1 MDNSKDI
8 TPSVDSGLFDG
19 LFDSATGIILV
30 VLIVFIL
37 MLILFFLFKRFKFKH
52 QMNKERRSLKEDLM
66 IWSNLANLV
75 SGGKKRKQGKE
86 DLTADV
92 KIAKL
97 ILESAVT
104 YIKTKCYKKQRT
116 PWYIILGE
124 PLSGK
129 SSILKDSTLGY
140 DQSRRELDLKDEEC
154 LHVFV
159 SKGNVFLDVKGKTF
173 FDTWLGGSSAQWEV
187 ICEQIKKYH
196 HNKPLSGVVLTIPAD
211 ALIADDRELTIKK
224 ANLIASELHK
234 LSSTVCMN
242 LPCKVVITKCDCVVG
257 FREYFSSFSDEM
269 REQVLGLDL
278 SNDDGFY
285 DEELFYNSWSNFIE
299 RLKSGAVSLLS
310 SREVSDKSY
319 TSENRLDSTA
329 YIFTFPEHMN
339 YLRHA
344 LEIYLKNIFERTGSF
359 KPNLIEGV
367 YFTSATDQG
376 VCLDPEY
383 AAHENKAVDEA
394 LLVDE
399 NKVSEKSF
407 FIKQLFL
414 KLIPDM
420 NDKAV
425 FTKRERLIRN
435 IPVVALCTVLT
446 VLSLNYLTGALMGR
460 ELIYD
465 RLHSDVIFY
474 KNLNTMFDR
483 GYIGASPLIDIDKN
497 GRGYNSF
504 NELMAGNSRNSRL
517 NFFTESKSRLI
528 KDVSLPFIYFP
539 SSYLLADFNN
549 LKKEDRHTIYNQL
562 LVNMVFSPAASNFAL
577 DLLRRDDPFTEKK
590 ADALFSYLFLA
601 IARTGHDVEGIA
613 ILENSIKKILA
624 YQYPDISPKILADL
638 TQMSCGDD
646 DYAKAAATEI
656 LLDPNYAPSV
666 NHGLKVFM
674 NQLSKIEA
682 FPESKYQVIKQDLN
696 SGAFLVSVYKRL
708 YEFAFNYSD
717 KVKDEDYLQ
726 EYQELQALIKKA
738 IKISS
743 ELDKTAAVFLHDYA
757 SPVIKS
763 SNSSDKAEK
772 VTVTAQ
778 RTMLVDAAYRSYR
791 KIVTD
796 DYKSFI
802 EYVEQSNAS
811 GADMV
816 EDVVLSGE
824 VMTSRED
831 TLNNLDKDRQK
842 LDLVMKTV
850 NNSRIFDKTVNEKD
864 GMRLNYQLLSEM
876 LNIADTSNLNL
887 SLDSTA
893 DFIDRYNQLNVI
905 FADKYKALDNFDS
918 QNTEDSKINAL
929 TKSIKSYLKFSEF
942 TCRMQLANALLD
954 KYPASSSKG
963 SNLTL
968 LAEAISNSKEFD
980 YDEYLSTALAK
991 EALGY
996 FEVADEFSPSAV
1008 HEFINPIATLESFK
1022 NVKLKDNNASD
1033 NNSTAQVKSIVAFN
1047 SYISKS
1053 KKVKQ
1058 VSALIED
1065 YADKFINYWGNFAD
1079 SLKPYAQD
1087 YASFHDFALD
1097 SKAYQINSQLS
1108 DIYNF
1113 SYDLLSSIKD
1123 EPLSAKTKKTKAQLL
1138 SLIDDRRKA
1147 LSLNFTQACTNVL
1160 NSWAMLPED
1169 PVKANH
1175 FISALDKKS
1184 VRNDYTT
1191 VRNLNSAKGNIPWW
1205 TSFVNLGTTL
1215 LKSEASYQTATGL
1228 EEFQSKLYFFPVLKD
1243 AATDAMALRYDDMPL
1258 LNRRLKSYSIVKS
1271 KESDLN
1277 EPKIEE
1283 SADEGVDNLQE
1294 PLLNNVMAGRNDI
1307 RQWASAVSR
1316 ILTDVGDRKNKLE
1329 FTLSIPSMEKQEELR
1344 QMSGILL
1351 PSAVV
1356 TMRYVSIKSTAL
1368 SSLSSS
1374 LSTVQSSRFSTAV
1387 EAGERKIVNSDV
1399 ANGNFE
1405 FQFYRYSDSNM
1416 PDTTYKVKGNYAALR
1431 MYLNDRAIYS
1441 DKEHCSYVPLIVS
1454 NRGDESVLFVKVS
1467 FNKELLRPDD
1477 WPDSQNWP
1485 SITMF

>member
-8 TPSVDSGLFDG
+8 TQGMDSGLFDG

-30 VLIVFIL
+30 VLIVLIL

-52 QMNKERRSLKEDLM
+52 QINKERRSLKEDLM

-75 SGGKKRKQGKE
+75 SGGKKRKRGKE
-86 DLTADV
+86 ELTADV
-92 KIAKL
+92 RIVKL
-97 ILESAVT
+97 ILDSAVS
-104 YIKTKCYKKQRT
+104 YIKAKCYKKQRT
-116 PWYIILGE
+116 PWYIMVGE
-124 PLSGK
+124 PISGK
-129 SSILKDSTLGY
+129 SSILKNTTLGY

-159 SKGNVFLDVKGKTF
+159 SKDSVFLDVKGKTF

-196 HNKPLSGVVLTIPAD
+196 RTKPLSGVVLTIPSD

-242 LPCKVVITKCDCVVG
+242 LPCKVVITKCDCIVG

-278 SNDDGFY
+278 STVDGFY

-310 SREVSDKSY
+310 SREVTDKSY
-319 TSENRLDSTA
+319 SSENRLDSTA
-329 YIFTFPEHMN
+329 YIFSFPEHMN
-339 YLRHA
+339 YLKHA
-344 LEIYLKNIFERTGSF
+344 LEIYLKTIFERTGSF

-399 NKVSEKSF
+399 DKVSEKSF

-414 KLIPDM
+414 KLVPDM

-474 KNLNTMFDR
+474 KNLSTMFDR

-497 GRGYNSF
+497 GRGYNCF

-517 NFFTESKSRLI
+517 NFFTESKSRLL

-539 SSYLLADFNN
+539 SSYLLGDFNN

-577 DLLRRDDPFTEKK
+577 DLLRREEPFTEKK
-590 ADALFSYLFLA
+590 ADALFSYMFLS
-601 IARTGHDVEGIA
+601 IARTGHDVAGIE

-624 YQYPDISPKILADL
+624 YQYPDISSKILENL
-638 TQMSCGDD
+638 SQMSCGDD

-682 FPESKYQVIKQDLN
+682 YPESKYQIIKQDLN

-717 KVKDEDYLQ
+717 KVKDVDYLQ

-738 IKISS
+738 IKVSS
-743 ELDKTAAVFLHDYA
+743 DLDKTAAVFLHDYA
-757 SPVIKS
+757 SPVVKS
-763 SNSSDKAEK
+763 SNSSDKDEK

-778 RTMLVDAAYRSYR
+778 RTMLVDTAYRAYR
-791 KIVTD
+791 KIVAD
-796 DYKSFI
+796 DFKSFI
-802 EYVEQSNAS
+802 EYVDQSNAS
-811 GADMV
+811 GANMV

-824 VMTSRED
+824 VRTSREE
-831 TLNNLDKDRQK
+831 TLNNLDKDRQS
-842 LDLVMKTV
+842 LNSVMEIV
-850 NNSRIFDKTVNEKD
+850 NTSRIFNKTVNEKD

-893 DFIDRYNQLNVI
+893 DFIERYNQLNFT
-905 FADKYKALDNFDS
+905 FADKYKSLDNFDS
-918 QNTEDSKINAL
+918 QNNEDSKINAL
-929 TKSIKSYLKFSEF
+929 TKSIKNYLKFSEF

-954 KYPASSSKG
+954 KYPSASSKG

-980 YDEYLSTALAK
+980 YDEYLSTDLAK

-1008 HEFINPIATLESFK
+1008 HDFINPIATLESFK
-1022 NVKLKDNNASD
+1022 NVKLKENSPNASYD
-1033 NNSTAQVKSIVAFN
+1033 NSEVAFN

-1053 KKVKQ
+1053 KRVKQ

-1113 SYDLLSSIKD
+1113 SYDLISSVKD
-1123 EPLSAKTKKTKAQLL
+1123 ESLSAKSRKTKAQLL
-1138 SLIDDRRKA
+1138 SLIEDRRKA

-1243 AATDAMALRYDDMPL
+1243 AAADAMTLRYDDMPL
-1258 LNRRLKSYSIVKS
+1258 LNRRLKSYSIVKA

-1277 EPKIEE
+1277 VPKIEE

-1307 RQWASAVSR
+1307 RQWATSVSK

-1344 QMSGILL
+1344 QMSNIAL
-1351 PSAVV
+1351 PSAAV
-1356 TMRYVSIKSTAL
+1356 TMRYVSIKSVAL

-1387 EAGERKIVNSDV
+1387 ENGERKIANSDV
-1399 ANGNFE
+1399 ASGNFE

-1467 FNKELLRPDD
+1467 FNKELLRPDE

>member
-1 MDNSKDI
+1 
-8 TPSVDSGLFDG
+8 
-19 LFDSATGIILV
+19 
-30 VLIVFIL
+30 
-37 MLILFFLFKRFKFKH
+37 
-52 QMNKERRSLKEDLM
+52 
-66 IWSNLANLV
+66 
-75 SGGKKRKQGKE
+75 
-86 DLTADV
+86 
-92 KIAKL
+92 
-97 ILESAVT
+97 
-104 YIKTKCYKKQRT
+104 
-116 PWYIILGE
+116 
-124 PLSGK
+124 
-129 SSILKDSTLGY
+129 
-140 DQSRRELDLKDEEC
+140 
-154 LHVFV
+154 
-159 SKGNVFLDVKGKTF
+159 
-173 FDTWLGGSSAQWEV
+173 
-187 ICEQIKKYH
+187 
-196 HNKPLSGVVLTIPAD
+196 
-211 ALIADDRELTIKK
+211 
-224 ANLIASELHK
+224 
-234 LSSTVCMN
+234 
-242 LPCKVVITKCDCVVG
+242 
-257 FREYFSSFSDEM
+257 
-269 REQVLGLDL
+269 
-278 SNDDGFY
+278 
-285 DEELFYNSWSNFIE
+285 
-299 RLKSGAVSLLS
+299 
-310 SREVSDKSY
+310 
-319 TSENRLDSTA
+319 
-329 YIFTFPEHMN
+329 
-339 YLRHA
+339 
-344 LEIYLKNIFERTGSF
+344 
-359 KPNLIEGV
+359 
-367 YFTSATDQG
+367 
-376 VCLDPEY
+376 
-383 AAHENKAVDEA
+383 
-394 LLVDE
+394 
-399 NKVSEKSF
+399 
-407 FIKQLFL
+407 
-414 KLIPDM
+414 
-420 NDKAV
+420 
-425 FTKRERLIRN
+425 
-435 IPVVALCTVLT
+435 
-446 VLSLNYLTGALMGR
+446 
-460 ELIYD
+460 
-465 RLHSDVIFY
+465 
-474 KNLNTMFDR
+474 
-483 GYIGASPLIDIDKN
+483 
-497 GRGYNSF
+497 
-504 NELMAGNSRNSRL
+504 
-517 NFFTESKSRLI
+517 
-528 KDVSLPFIYFP
+528 
-539 SSYLLADFNN
+539 
-549 LKKEDRHTIYNQL
+549 
-562 LVNMVFSPAASNFAL
+562 
-577 DLLRRDDPFTEKK
+577 
-590 ADALFSYLFLA
+590 
-601 IARTGHDVEGIA
+601 
-613 ILENSIKKILA
+613 
-624 YQYPDISPKILADL
+624 
-638 TQMSCGDD
+638 MSCGDD

-682 FPESKYQVIKQDLN
+682 YPESKYQIIKQDLN

-717 KVKDEDYLQ
+717 KVKDVDYLQ

-738 IKISS
+738 IKVSS
-743 ELDKTAAVFLHDYA
+743 DLDKTAAVFLHDYA
-757 SPVIKS
+757 SPVVKS
-763 SNSSDKAEK
+763 SNSSDKDEK

-778 RTMLVDAAYRSYR
+778 RTMLVDTAYRAYR
-791 KIVTD
+791 KIVAD
-796 DYKSFI
+796 DFKSFI
-802 EYVEQSNAS
+802 EYVDQSNAS
-811 GADMV
+811 GANMV

-824 VMTSRED
+824 VRTSREE
-831 TLNNLDKDRQK
+831 TLNNLDKDRQA
-842 LDLVMKTV
+842 LNSVMEIV
-850 NNSRIFDKTVNEKD
+850 NTSRIFNKTVNEKD

-893 DFIDRYNQLNVI
+893 DFIERYNQLNFT
-905 FADKYKALDNFDS
+905 FADKYKSLDNFDS
-918 QNTEDSKINAL
+918 QNNEDSKINAL
-929 TKSIKSYLKFSEF
+929 TKSIKNYLKFSEF

-954 KYPASSSKG
+954 KYPSASSKG

-980 YDEYLSTALAK
+980 YDEYLSTDLAK

-1008 HEFINPIATLESFK
+1008 HDFINPIATLESFK
-1022 NVKLKDNNASD
+1022 NVKLKENSPNASYD
-1033 NNSTAQVKSIVAFN
+1033 NSEVAFN

-1053 KKVKQ
+1053 KRVKQ

-1113 SYDLLSSIKD
+1113 SYDLISSVKD
-1123 EPLSAKTKKTKAQLL
+1123 ESLSAKSRKTKAQLL
-1138 SLIDDRRKA
+1138 SLIEDRRKA

-1243 AATDAMALRYDDMPL
+1243 AAADAMTLRYDDMPL
-1258 LNRRLKSYSIVKS
+1258 LNRRLKSYSIVKA

-1277 EPKIEE
+1277 VPKIEE

-1307 RQWASAVSR
+1307 RQWATSVSK

-1344 QMSGILL
+1344 QMSNIAL
-1351 PSAVV
+1351 PSAAV
-1356 TMRYVSIKSTAL
+1356 TMRYVSIKSVAL

-1387 EAGERKIVNSDV
+1387 ENGERKIANSDV
-1399 ANGNFE
+1399 ASGNFE

-1467 FNKELLRPDD
+1467 FNKELLRPDE

>member
-1 MDNSKDI
+1 M
-8 TPSVDSGLFDG
+8 P
-19 LFDSATGIILV
+19 
-30 VLIVFIL
+30 
-37 MLILFFLFKRFKFKH
+37 
-52 QMNKERRSLKEDLM
+52 
-66 IWSNLANLV
+66 
-75 SGGKKRKQGKE
+75 
-86 DLTADV
+86 
-92 KIAKL
+92 
-97 ILESAVT
+97 
-104 YIKTKCYKKQRT
+104 
-116 PWYIILGE
+116 
-124 PLSGK
+124 
-129 SSILKDSTLGY
+129 
-140 DQSRRELDLKDEEC
+140 
-154 LHVFV
+154 
-159 SKGNVFLDVKGKTF
+159 
-173 FDTWLGGSSAQWEV
+173 
-187 ICEQIKKYH
+187 
-196 HNKPLSGVVLTIPAD
+196 
-211 ALIADDRELTIKK
+211 
-224 ANLIASELHK
+224 
-234 LSSTVCMN
+234 
-242 LPCKVVITKCDCVVG
+242 
-257 FREYFSSFSDEM
+257 
-269 REQVLGLDL
+269 
-278 SNDDGFY
+278 
-285 DEELFYNSWSNFIE
+285 
-299 RLKSGAVSLLS
+299 
-310 SREVSDKSY
+310 
-319 TSENRLDSTA
+319 
-329 YIFTFPEHMN
+329 
-339 YLRHA
+339 
-344 LEIYLKNIFERTGSF
+344 
-359 KPNLIEGV
+359 
-367 YFTSATDQG
+367 
-376 VCLDPEY
+376 
-383 AAHENKAVDEA
+383 
-394 LLVDE
+394 
-399 NKVSEKSF
+399 
-407 FIKQLFL
+407 
-414 KLIPDM
+414 
-420 NDKAV
+420 
-425 FTKRERLIRN
+425 
-435 IPVVALCTVLT
+435 
-446 VLSLNYLTGALMGR
+446 
-460 ELIYD
+460 
-465 RLHSDVIFY
+465 
-474 KNLNTMFDR
+474 
-483 GYIGASPLIDIDKN
+483 
-497 GRGYNSF
+497 
-504 NELMAGNSRNSRL
+504 
-517 NFFTESKSRLI
+517 
-528 KDVSLPFIYFP
+528 
-539 SSYLLADFNN
+539 
-549 LKKEDRHTIYNQL
+549 
-562 LVNMVFSPAASNFAL
+562 PAASKIAAHPTTAIIINI
-577 DLLRRDDPFTEKK
+577 TSTG
-590 ADALFSYLFLA
+590 ADALFSYMFLS
-601 IARTGHDVEGIA
+601 IARTGHDVAGIE

-624 YQYPDISPKILADL
+624 YQYPDISSKILENL
-638 TQMSCGDD
+638 SQMSCGDD

-682 FPESKYQVIKQDLN
+682 YPESKYQIIKQDLN

-717 KVKDEDYLQ
+717 KVKDVDYLQ

-738 IKISS
+738 IKVSS
-743 ELDKTAAVFLHDYA
+743 DLDKTAAVFLHDYA
-757 SPVIKS
+757 SPVVKS
-763 SNSSDKAEK
+763 SNSSDKDEK

-778 RTMLVDAAYRSYR
+778 RTMLVDTAYRAYR
-791 KIVTD
+791 KIVAD
-796 DYKSFI
+796 DFKSFI
-802 EYVEQSNAS
+802 EYVDQSNAS
-811 GADMV
+811 GANMV

-824 VMTSRED
+824 VRTSREE
-831 TLNNLDKDRQK
+831 TLNNLDKDRQA
-842 LDLVMKTV
+842 LNSVMEIV
-850 NNSRIFDKTVNEKD
+850 NTSRIFNKTVNEKD

-893 DFIDRYNQLNVI
+893 DFIERYNQLNFT
-905 FADKYKALDNFDS
+905 FADKYKSLDNFDS
-918 QNTEDSKINAL
+918 QNNEDSKINAL
-929 TKSIKSYLKFSEF
+929 TKSIKNYLKFSEF

-954 KYPASSSKG
+954 KYPSASSKG

-980 YDEYLSTALAK
+980 YDEYLSTDLAK

-1008 HEFINPIATLESFK
+1008 HDFINPIATLESFK
-1022 NVKLKDNNASD
+1022 NVKLKENSPNASYD
-1033 NNSTAQVKSIVAFN
+1033 NSEVAFN

-1053 KKVKQ
+1053 KRVKQ

-1113 SYDLLSSIKD
+1113 SYDLISSVKD
-1123 EPLSAKTKKTKAQLL
+1123 ESLSAKSRKTKAQLL
-1138 SLIDDRRKA
+1138 SLIEDRRKA

-1243 AATDAMALRYDDMPL
+1243 AAADAMTLRYDDMPL
-1258 LNRRLKSYSIVKS
+1258 LNRRLKSYSIVKA

-1277 EPKIEE
+1277 VPKIEE

-1307 RQWASAVSR
+1307 RQWATSVSK

-1344 QMSGILL
+1344 QMSNIAL
-1351 PSAVV
+1351 PSAAV
-1356 TMRYVSIKSTAL
+1356 TMRYVSIKSVAL

-1387 EAGERKIVNSDV
+1387 ENGERKIANSDV
-1399 ANGNFE
+1399 ASGNFE

-1467 FNKELLRPDD
+1467 FNKELLRPDE

>member
-1 MDNSKDI
+1 
-8 TPSVDSGLFDG
+8 
-19 LFDSATGIILV
+19 
-30 VLIVFIL
+30 
-37 MLILFFLFKRFKFKH
+37 
-52 QMNKERRSLKEDLM
+52 
-66 IWSNLANLV
+66 
-75 SGGKKRKQGKE
+75 
-86 DLTADV
+86 
-92 KIAKL
+92 
-97 ILESAVT
+97 
-104 YIKTKCYKKQRT
+104 
-116 PWYIILGE
+116 
-124 PLSGK
+124 
-129 SSILKDSTLGY
+129 
-140 DQSRRELDLKDEEC
+140 
-154 LHVFV
+154 
-159 SKGNVFLDVKGKTF
+159 
-173 FDTWLGGSSAQWEV
+173 
-187 ICEQIKKYH
+187 
-196 HNKPLSGVVLTIPAD
+196 
-211 ALIADDRELTIKK
+211 
-224 ANLIASELHK
+224 
-234 LSSTVCMN
+234 
-242 LPCKVVITKCDCVVG
+242 
-257 FREYFSSFSDEM
+257 
-269 REQVLGLDL
+269 
-278 SNDDGFY
+278 
-285 DEELFYNSWSNFIE
+285 
-299 RLKSGAVSLLS
+299 
-310 SREVSDKSY
+310 
-319 TSENRLDSTA
+319 
-329 YIFTFPEHMN
+329 
-339 YLRHA
+339 
-344 LEIYLKNIFERTGSF
+344 
-359 KPNLIEGV
+359 
-367 YFTSATDQG
+367 
-376 VCLDPEY
+376 
-383 AAHENKAVDEA
+383 
-394 LLVDE
+394 
-399 NKVSEKSF
+399 
-407 FIKQLFL
+407 
-414 KLIPDM
+414 
-420 NDKAV
+420 
-425 FTKRERLIRN
+425 
-435 IPVVALCTVLT
+435 
-446 VLSLNYLTGALMGR
+446 
-460 ELIYD
+460 
-465 RLHSDVIFY
+465 
-474 KNLNTMFDR
+474 
-483 GYIGASPLIDIDKN
+483 
-497 GRGYNSF
+497 
-504 NELMAGNSRNSRL
+504 
-517 NFFTESKSRLI
+517 
-528 KDVSLPFIYFP
+528 
-539 SSYLLADFNN
+539 
-549 LKKEDRHTIYNQL
+549 
-562 LVNMVFSPAASNFAL
+562 MVFSPAASNFAL
-577 DLLRRDDPFTEKK
+577 DLLRREEPFTEKK
-590 ADALFSYLFLA
+590 ADALFSYMFLS
-601 IARTGHDVEGIA
+601 IARTGHDVAGIE

-624 YQYPDISPKILADL
+624 YQYPDISSKILENL
-638 TQMSCGDD
+638 SQMSCGDD

-682 FPESKYQVIKQDLN
+682 YPESKYQIIKQDLN

-717 KVKDEDYLQ
+717 KVKDVDYLQ

-738 IKISS
+738 IKVSS
-743 ELDKTAAVFLHDYA
+743 DLDKTAAVFLHDYA
-757 SPVIKS
+757 SPVVKS
-763 SNSSDKAEK
+763 SNSSDKDEK

-778 RTMLVDAAYRSYR
+778 RTMLVDTAYRAYR
-791 KIVTD
+791 KIVAD
-796 DYKSFI
+796 DFKSFI
-802 EYVEQSNAS
+802 EYVDQSNAS
-811 GADMV
+811 GANMV

-824 VMTSRED
+824 VRTSREE
-831 TLNNLDKDRQK
+831 TLNNLDKDRQV
-842 LDLVMKTV
+842 LNSVMEIV
-850 NNSRIFDKTVNEKD
+850 NTSRIFNKTVNEKD

-893 DFIDRYNQLNVI
+893 DFIERYNQLNFT
-905 FADKYKALDNFDS
+905 FADKYKSLDNFDS
-918 QNTEDSKINAL
+918 QNNEDSKINAL
-929 TKSIKSYLKFSEF
+929 TKSIKNYLKFSEF

-954 KYPASSSKG
+954 KYPSASSKG

-980 YDEYLSTALAK
+980 YDEYLSTDLAK

-1008 HEFINPIATLESFK
+1008 HDFINPIATLESFK
-1022 NVKLKDNNASD
+1022 NVKLKENSPNASYD
-1033 NNSTAQVKSIVAFN
+1033 NSEVAFN

-1053 KKVKQ
+1053 KRVKQ

-1113 SYDLLSSIKD
+1113 SYDLISSVKD
-1123 EPLSAKTKKTKAQLL
+1123 ESLSAKSRKTKAQLL
-1138 SLIDDRRKA
+1138 SLIEDRRKA

-1243 AATDAMALRYDDMPL
+1243 AAADAMTLRYDDMPL
-1258 LNRRLKSYSIVKS
+1258 LNRRLKSYSIVKA

-1277 EPKIEE
+1277 VPKIEE

-1307 RQWASAVSR
+1307 RQWATSVSK

-1344 QMSGILL
+1344 QMSNIAL
-1351 PSAVV
+1351 PSAAV
-1356 TMRYVSIKSTAL
+1356 TMRYVSIKSVAL

-1387 EAGERKIVNSDV
+1387 ENGERKIANSDV
-1399 ANGNFE
+1399 ASGNFE

-1467 FNKELLRPDD
+1467 FNKELLRPDE

>member
-1 MDNSKDI
+1 M
-8 TPSVDSGLFDG
+8 
-19 LFDSATGIILV
+19 
-30 VLIVFIL
+30 
-37 MLILFFLFKRFKFKH
+37 
-52 QMNKERRSLKEDLM
+52 
-66 IWSNLANLV
+66 
-75 SGGKKRKQGKE
+75 
-86 DLTADV
+86 
-92 KIAKL
+92 
-97 ILESAVT
+97 
-104 YIKTKCYKKQRT
+104 QR
-116 PWYIILGE
+116 
-124 PLSGK
+124 LS
-129 SSILKDSTLGY
+129 
-140 DQSRRELDLKDEEC
+140 
-154 LHVFV
+154 
-159 SKGNVFLDVKGKTF
+159 
-173 FDTWLGGSSAQWEV
+173 
-187 ICEQIKKYH
+187 
-196 HNKPLSGVVLTIPAD
+196 
-211 ALIADDRELTIKK
+211 
-224 ANLIASELHK
+224 
-234 LSSTVCMN
+234 
-242 LPCKVVITKCDCVVG
+242 
-257 FREYFSSFSDEM
+257 
-269 REQVLGLDL
+269 
-278 SNDDGFY
+278 
-285 DEELFYNSWSNFIE
+285 
-299 RLKSGAVSLLS
+299 
-310 SREVSDKSY
+310 
-319 TSENRLDSTA
+319 
-329 YIFTFPEHMN
+329 
-339 YLRHA
+339 
-344 LEIYLKNIFERTGSF
+344 
-359 KPNLIEGV
+359 
-367 YFTSATDQG
+367 
-376 VCLDPEY
+376 
-383 AAHENKAVDEA
+383 
-394 LLVDE
+394 
-399 NKVSEKSF
+399 
-407 FIKQLFL
+407 
-414 KLIPDM
+414 
-420 NDKAV
+420 
-425 FTKRERLIRN
+425 
-435 IPVVALCTVLT
+435 
-446 VLSLNYLTGALMGR
+446 
-460 ELIYD
+460 
-465 RLHSDVIFY
+465 
-474 KNLNTMFDR
+474 
-483 GYIGASPLIDIDKN
+483 
-497 GRGYNSF
+497 
-504 NELMAGNSRNSRL
+504 
-517 NFFTESKSRLI
+517 
-528 KDVSLPFIYFP
+528 
-539 SSYLLADFNN
+539 
-549 LKKEDRHTIYNQL
+549 
-562 LVNMVFSPAASNFAL
+562 
-577 DLLRRDDPFTEKK
+577 
-590 ADALFSYLFLA
+590 
-601 IARTGHDVEGIA
+601 IARTGHDVAGIE

-624 YQYPDISPKILADL
+624 YQYPDISSKILENL
-638 TQMSCGDD
+638 SQMSCGDD

-682 FPESKYQVIKQDLN
+682 YPESKYQIIKQDLN

-717 KVKDEDYLQ
+717 KVKDVDYLQ

-738 IKISS
+738 IKVSS
-743 ELDKTAAVFLHDYA
+743 DLDKTTAVFLHDYA
-757 SPVIKS
+757 SPVVKS
-763 SNSSDKAEK
+763 SNSSDKDEK

-778 RTMLVDAAYRSYR
+778 RTMLVDTAYRAYR
-791 KIVTD
+791 KIVAD
-796 DYKSFI
+796 DFKSFI
-802 EYVEQSNAS
+802 EYVDQSNAS
-811 GADMV
+811 GANMV

-824 VMTSRED
+824 VRTSREE
-831 TLNNLDKDRQK
+831 TLNNLDKDRQA
-842 LDLVMKTV
+842 LNSVMEIV
-850 NNSRIFDKTVNEKD
+850 NTSRIFNKTVNEKD

-887 SLDSTA
+887 TLDSTA
-893 DFIDRYNQLNVI
+893 DFIERYNQLNFT
-905 FADKYKALDNFDS
+905 FADKYKSLDNFDS
-918 QNTEDSKINAL
+918 QNNEDSKINAL
-929 TKSIKSYLKFSEF
+929 TKSIKNYLKFSEF

-954 KYPASSSKG
+954 KYPSASSKG

-980 YDEYLSTALAK
+980 YDEYLSTDLAK

-1008 HEFINPIATLESFK
+1008 HDFINPIATLESFK
-1022 NVKLKDNNASD
+1022 NVKLKENSPNASYD
-1033 NNSTAQVKSIVAFN
+1033 NSEVAFN

-1053 KKVKQ
+1053 KRVKQ

-1113 SYDLLSSIKD
+1113 SYDLISSVKD
-1123 EPLSAKTKKTKAQLL
+1123 ESLSAKSRKTKAQLL
-1138 SLIDDRRKA
+1138 SLIEDRRKA

-1243 AATDAMALRYDDMPL
+1243 AAADAMTLRYDDMPL
-1258 LNRRLKSYSIVKS
+1258 LNRRLKSYSIVKA

-1277 EPKIEE
+1277 VPKVEE

-1307 RQWASAVSR
+1307 RQWATSVSK

-1344 QMSGILL
+1344 QMSNIAI
-1351 PSAVV
+1351 PSAAV
-1356 TMRYVSIKSTAL
+1356 TMRYVSIKSVAL

-1387 EAGERKIVNSDV
+1387 ENGERKIANSDV
-1399 ANGNFE
+1399 ASGNFE

-1467 FNKELLRPDD
+1467 FNKELLRPDE

>member
-1 MDNSKDI
+1 M
-8 TPSVDSGLFDG
+8 
-19 LFDSATGIILV
+19 
-30 VLIVFIL
+30 
-37 MLILFFLFKRFKFKH
+37 
-52 QMNKERRSLKEDLM
+52 
-66 IWSNLANLV
+66 
-75 SGGKKRKQGKE
+75 
-86 DLTADV
+86 
-92 KIAKL
+92 
-97 ILESAVT
+97 
-104 YIKTKCYKKQRT
+104 
-116 PWYIILGE
+116 
-124 PLSGK
+124 
-129 SSILKDSTLGY
+129 
-140 DQSRRELDLKDEEC
+140 
-154 LHVFV
+154 
-159 SKGNVFLDVKGKTF
+159 
-173 FDTWLGGSSAQWEV
+173 
-187 ICEQIKKYH
+187 
-196 HNKPLSGVVLTIPAD
+196 
-211 ALIADDRELTIKK
+211 
-224 ANLIASELHK
+224 
-234 LSSTVCMN
+234 
-242 LPCKVVITKCDCVVG
+242 
-257 FREYFSSFSDEM
+257 
-269 REQVLGLDL
+269 
-278 SNDDGFY
+278 
-285 DEELFYNSWSNFIE
+285 
-299 RLKSGAVSLLS
+299 
-310 SREVSDKSY
+310 
-319 TSENRLDSTA
+319 
-329 YIFTFPEHMN
+329 
-339 YLRHA
+339 
-344 LEIYLKNIFERTGSF
+344 
-359 KPNLIEGV
+359 
-367 YFTSATDQG
+367 
-376 VCLDPEY
+376 
-383 AAHENKAVDEA
+383 
-394 LLVDE
+394 
-399 NKVSEKSF
+399 
-407 FIKQLFL
+407 
-414 KLIPDM
+414 
-420 NDKAV
+420 
-425 FTKRERLIRN
+425 
-435 IPVVALCTVLT
+435 
-446 VLSLNYLTGALMGR
+446 
-460 ELIYD
+460 
-465 RLHSDVIFY
+465 
-474 KNLNTMFDR
+474 
-483 GYIGASPLIDIDKN
+483 
-497 GRGYNSF
+497 
-504 NELMAGNSRNSRL
+504 
-517 NFFTESKSRLI
+517 
-528 KDVSLPFIYFP
+528 
-539 SSYLLADFNN
+539 
-549 LKKEDRHTIYNQL
+549 
-562 LVNMVFSPAASNFAL
+562 
-577 DLLRRDDPFTEKK
+577 
-590 ADALFSYLFLA
+590 
-601 IARTGHDVEGIA
+601 
-613 ILENSIKKILA
+613 
-624 YQYPDISPKILADL
+624 
-638 TQMSCGDD
+638 
-646 DYAKAAATEI
+646 
-656 LLDPNYAPSV
+656 
-666 NHGLKVFM
+666 VFM

-1243 AATDAMALRYDDMPL
+1243 AATDAMTLRYDDMPL